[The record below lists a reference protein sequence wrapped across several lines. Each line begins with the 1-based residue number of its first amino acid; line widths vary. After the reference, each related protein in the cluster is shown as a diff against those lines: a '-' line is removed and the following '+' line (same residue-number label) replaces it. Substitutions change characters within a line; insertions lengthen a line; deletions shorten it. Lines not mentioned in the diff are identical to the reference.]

1 MLFDRVLYGIYCS
14 KHFEETKVHFSYDKK
29 MFKEIFA
36 FAGWTMNGNLAII
49 GFTQGINILLNIFFG
64 PAVNAARGIAVQV
77 QGVCQQ
83 FCSNFQMALNPQLTK
98 CYAQGELEYMHK
110 LLCKSSKFSF
120 YILFL

>member
-1 MLFDRVLYGIYCS
+1 
-14 KHFEETKVHFSYDKK
+14 